1 MMTLRNVSVWVLL
14 LMAFLVLGCEKKSSS
29 PSSLQPAYEKQETL
43 EEKVK
48 GLQRELSILKMQ
60 LGNMS
65 GGSVKVSTG
74 DKGYYIAQTK
84 YGSFAIVCGNVS
96 PYLDGYKAQLSVGN
110 LTNARFNG
118 AKIGLLWGKD
128 YNNSKDMSVTN
139 SFLPGM
145 YTTVEVIL
153 TPAKP
158 EDIKTFAVTLEF
170 DQLALADFNEKK
182 VHLFILSGQSNMSGL
197 HPDES
202 FTPSVKKAFSGDE
215 IIVVK
220 DAHGGYSIGAWYE
233 KWKPPQ
239 GQEVK
244 TTRPLYDRL
253 MTKVKEAING
263 KTPSTITFIWMQ
275 GESDALR
282 FLGKEYAANLRG
294 LINQLREDLKF
305 KDINFV
311 IGRLSDFNGKG
322 DGKGEFP
329 SWTKAQWT
337 MVRQVQVEV
346 AESDPRGA
354 WVDTDDLNGR
364 KNDLHYT
371 KEGYKILGKR
381 FAAKAINLIK
391 TNSVM
396 DTKPNKRA
404 TDAPDDK

>member
-14 LMAFLVLGCEKKSSS
+14 LMAFLALGCEKKSSS
-29 PSSLQPAYEKQETL
+29 PSSLQPAPEKQETL

-48 GLQRELSILKMQ
+48 RLERELFILKMQ
-60 LGNMS
+60 VGNIS
-65 GGSVKVSTG
+65 GGSVEVSTE
-74 DKGYYIAQTK
+74 DMGYYIAQTK
-84 YGSFAIVCGNVS
+84 YGSFAVVCENVT

-110 LTNARFNG
+110 LTNARFNE

-128 YNNSKDMSVTN
+128 YNNSKVMSVTN
-139 SFLPGM
+139 SFLPGR

-158 EDIKTFAVTLEF
+158 EDIKTFSVTLEF
-170 DQLALADFNEKK
+170 VQVALADFKEKK
-182 VHLFILSGQSNMSGL
+182 VHLFILSGQSNMEGL
-197 HPDES
+197 HPNES

-220 DAHGGYSIGAWYE
+220 DALGGQSISHWYA
-233 KWKPPQ
+233 KWKTLQ

-244 TTRPLYDRL
+244 TTGYFGYLYYSL
-253 MTKVKEAING
+253 MDKVKKAING

-275 GESDALR
+275 GEADAADALGR
-282 FLGKEYAANLRG
+282 GYAANLKG
-294 LINQLREDLKF
+294 LIDQLREDLKF

-311 IGRLSDFNGKG
+311 IGRLSDFDN
-322 DGKGEFP
+322 DNRRYP
-329 SWTKAQWT
+329 HWT
-337 MVRQVQVEV
+337 MVRQSQVEV

-354 WVDTDDLNGR
+354 WVDTDDLNGPE
-364 KNDLHYT
+364 NGLHYT

-391 TNSVM
+391 TSSVM
-396 DTKPNKRA
+396 DTKPNK
-404 TDAPDDK
+404 TDARDGK

>member
-14 LMAFLVLGCEKKSSS
+14 LMAFLALGCEKKSSS
-29 PSSLQPAYEKQETL
+29 PSSLQPAPEKQETL

-48 GLQRELSILKMQ
+48 RLERELFILKMQ
-60 LGNMS
+60 VGNIS
-65 GGSVKVSTG
+65 GGSVEVSTE
-74 DKGYYIAQTK
+74 DMGYYIAQTK
-84 YGSFAIVCGNVS
+84 YGSFAVVCENVT

-118 AKIGLLWGKD
+118 AKIGLHWGKD
-128 YNNSKDMSVTN
+128 YNNSKVMSVTN
-139 SFLPGM
+139 SFLPGR

-158 EDIKTFAVTLEF
+158 EDIKTFSVTLEF
-170 DQLALADFNEKK
+170 VQVALADFKEKK
-182 VHLFILSGQSNMSGL
+182 VHLFILSGQSNMEGL
-197 HPDES
+197 HPNES

-220 DAHGGYSIGAWYE
+220 DALGGQSISHWYA
-233 KWKPPQ
+233 KWKTLQ

-244 TTRPLYDRL
+244 TTGYFGYLYYSL
-253 MTKVKEAING
+253 MDKVKKAING

-275 GESDALR
+275 GEADAADALGR
-282 FLGKEYAANLRG
+282 GYAANLKG
-294 LINQLREDLKF
+294 LIDQLREDLKF

-311 IGRLSDFNGKG
+311 IGRLSDFDN
-322 DGKGEFP
+322 DNRRYP
-329 SWTKAQWT
+329 HWT
-337 MVRQVQVEV
+337 MVRQSQVEV

-354 WVDTDDLNGR
+354 WVDTDDLNGPE
-364 KNDLHYT
+364 NGLHYT

-391 TNSVM
+391 TSSVM
-396 DTKPNKRA
+396 DTKPNK
-404 TDAPDDK
+404 TDARDGK

>member
-1 MMTLRNVSVWVLL
+1 
-14 LMAFLVLGCEKKSSS
+14 MAFLALGCEKKSSS
-29 PSSLQPAYEKQETL
+29 PSSLQPAPEKQETL

-48 GLQRELSILKMQ
+48 RLERELFILKMQ
-60 LGNMS
+60 VGNMS
-65 GGSVKVSTG
+65 GGSVEVSTE

-84 YGSFAIVCGNVS
+84 YGSFAVVCENVT

-118 AKIGLLWGKD
+118 AKIGLHWGKD

-139 SFLPGM
+139 SFLPGR

-158 EDIKTFAVTLEF
+158 EDIKTFSVTLEF
-170 DQLALADFNEKK
+170 VQVALADFKEKK
-182 VHLFILSGQSNMSGL
+182 VHLFILSGQSNMEGL

-220 DAHGGYSIGAWYE
+220 DALGGQSISHWYA
-233 KWKPPQ
+233 KWKTLQ

-244 TTRPLYDRL
+244 TTGYFGYLYYSL
-253 MTKVKEAING
+253 MDKVKKAING
-263 KTPSTITFIWMQ
+263 ETPSTITFIWMQ
-275 GESDALR
+275 GEADAADAL
-282 FLGKEYAANLRG
+282 GKGYAANLKG
-294 LINQLREDLKF
+294 LIDQLREDLKF

-311 IGRLSDFNGKG
+311 IGRLSDFDN
-322 DGKGEFP
+322 DNRRYP
-329 SWTKAQWT
+329 HWT
-337 MVRQVQVEV
+337 MVRQSQVEV

-354 WVDTDDLNGR
+354 WVDTDDLNGP
-364 KNDLHYT
+364 KNGLHYT

-396 DTKPNKRA
+396 DTKPNK
-404 TDAPDDK
+404 TDARDGK

>member
-14 LMAFLVLGCEKKSSS
+14 LMAFLALGCEKKSSS
-29 PSSLQPAYEKQETL
+29 PSSLQPAPEKQETL

-48 GLQRELSILKMQ
+48 RLQRELFILKMQ
-60 LGNMS
+60 VGNMS
-65 GGSVKVSTG
+65 GGSVEVSTE
-74 DKGYYIAQTK
+74 DKGNYIAQTK
-84 YGSFAIVCGNVS
+84 YGSFAVVCENVT

-110 LTNARFNG
+110 LTNAGFNG

-128 YNNSKDMSVTN
+128 NNNSKYMSVTN
-139 SFLPGM
+139 SFLPGR
-145 YTTVEVIL
+145 YTTVELIL

-158 EDIKTFAVTLEF
+158 EDIKTFSVTLEF
-170 DQLALADFNEKK
+170 GQLALADFKEKK
-182 VHLFILSGQSNMSGL
+182 VHLFILSGQSNMGGL
-197 HPDES
+197 DPDES

-220 DAHGGYSIGAWYE
+220 DAFGGQSINHWYE
-233 KWKPPQ
+233 KWEPFQ

-244 TTRPLYDRL
+244 TTRYLGYLYDCL
-253 MTKVKEAING
+253 MDKVKKAING

-275 GESDALR
+275 GETDAAKS
-282 FLGKEYAANLRG
+282 LGKGYAANLKG
-294 LINQLREDLKF
+294 LIDQLREDLKF

-311 IGRLSDFNGKG
+311 IGRLSDFDNDNKRYP
-322 DGKGEFP
+322 D
-329 SWTKAQWT
+329 WT
-337 MVRQVQVEV
+337 MVRQSQVEV

-354 WVDTDDLNGR
+354 WVDTDNLNGP
-364 KNDLHYT
+364 KNGLHYT

-396 DTKPNKRA
+396 DTKPNK
-404 TDAPDDK
+404 TDARDRK